1 MLASILDRIIRGSL
15 DFDEARDLA
24 IQMLKGGIDEL
35 GKAAILVALRA
46 RGESAEEVA
55 GFSSALR
62 STAVRVEYNG
72 RLLDTAGTGGD
83 GRHTLNVST
92 ASALVAAAMGA
103 KAAKHGNV
111 SVSSRSGSA
120 DFMKALGYNIDH
132 GADVARCMLDK
143 VGFTFLFATR
153 YHRLVANVMGVRR
166 RLGIRTI
173 FNIVGPLSN
182 PAGVTHQVLGV
193 ADERLMHLI
202 AGAGRRL
209 GYRRLIIVHGHPG
222 IDEVSVEGPTRVVEY
237 FNGGYKEYIIHPEDL
252 GLKPCRISSLS
263 VLSPSESVARIMEV
277 LKDGGR
283 ECDRRFIVANAAMAL
298 YAYEAFKDLA
308 DAAEAVLQS
317 IQDGIVYDFIGR
329 VLEANR
335 ECMGGGF

>member
-1 MLASILDRIIRGSL
+1 ML
-15 DFDEARDLA
+15 E
-24 IQMLKGGIDEL
+24 GGIDDL

-46 RGESAEEVA
+46 RGESADEVA

-103 KAAKHGNV
+103 KTAKHGNV
-111 SVSSRSGSA
+111 GVSSKSGSA
-120 DFMKALGYNIDH
+120 DFMRALGYNIDH

-143 VGFTFLFATR
+143 VGFTFLFAPR
-153 YHRLVANVMGVRR
+153 YHRLMANVMGVRR

-193 ADERLMHLI
+193 ASDGMLRLI
-202 AGAGRRL
+202 AEAGKRL
-209 GYRRLIIVHGHPG
+209 GYRRLVVVHGYPG

-237 FNGGYKEYIIHPEDL
+237 INGSYREYTIHPEDL
-252 GLKPCRISSLS
+252 GLKQCRVSSLS
-263 VLSPSESVARIMEV
+263 VSSPGESVARVMEV
-277 LKDGGR
+277 LKGGGR

-317 IQDGIVYDFIGR
+317 IQDAVVHDFIGR
-329 VLEANR
+329 VIEANR
-335 ECMGGGF
+335 ECMGGAV